1 MSDQGFLPGPGPTPV
16 AAFPADAE
24 LPVDVVVYGPD
35 IPDESGLRLLG
46 PIEGK
51 RVLVLGA
58 GRGHT
63 AVALASQGAH
73 VIVVDAH
80 HDRLEAARG
89 LADAHEVKLELHH
102 GDLAELAFV
111 RADTVDAALSVHELG
126 RLDDLDRVLRQVN
139 RVLRTGS
146 ALVCSLPH
154 PASLML
160 DDTEPGPPRVV
171 RPYADRSP
179 RVVDD
184 DPSPSP
190 HHRRGVLR
198 LRAGQLPR
206 RHRARARRAARRAE
220 PVLDRD
226 HDAGARHPRRAGP
239 QGRRLAR
246 QPRLALGPPGVEP
259 AVGLLLAEGPL
270 LQAQLEQEVEGLADV
285 AARA

>member
-1 MSDQGFLPGPGPTPV
+1 MTDHGFLPPPGPTPV

-35 IPDESGLRLLG
+35 IPDESSLRLLG
-46 PIEGK
+46 PTEGK
-51 RVLVLGA
+51 RLLVLGA
-58 GRGHT
+58 GGGHT

-80 HDRLEAARG
+80 HDRLEAARR

-111 RADTVDAALSVHELG
+111 RADTIDAALSVHELG

-160 DDTEPGPPRVV
+160 DDSEPGPPRVV
-171 RPYADRSP
+171 RAYAERSSRASWATSGCTPAPSPRCSRRSP
-179 RVVDD
+179 GPTSGSTPCSSR
-184 DPSPSP
+184 PCSTTSP
-190 HHRRGVLR
+190 
-198 LRAGQLPR
+198 
-206 RHRARARRAARRAE
+206 ARS
-220 PVLDRD
+220 
-226 HDAGARHPRRAGP
+226 GARP
-239 QGRRLAR
+239 
-246 QPRLALGPPGVEP
+246 
-259 AVGLLLAEGPL
+259 
-270 LQAQLEQEVEGLADV
+270 
-285 AARA
+285 

>member
-1 MSDQGFLPGPGPTPV
+1 MTDHGFLPPPGPTPV

-35 IPDESGLRLLG
+35 IPDESSLRLLG
-46 PIEGK
+46 PTEGK
-51 RVLVLGA
+51 RLLVLGA
-58 GRGHT
+58 GGGHT

-80 HDRLEAARG
+80 HDRLETARR

-111 RADTVDAALSVHELG
+111 RADTIDAALSVHELG

-160 DDTEPGPPRVV
+160 DDSEPGPPRVV
-171 RPYADRSP
+171 RAYAERSSRLVGDQRVHP
-179 RVVDD
+179 RTIAEVFSSFARANFRVDTVLEPPVQHD
-184 DPSPSP
+184 EPSPFWSETMTLVP
-190 HHRRGVLR
+190 ATLVVRGR
-198 LRAGQLPR
+198 K
-206 RHRARARRAARRAE
+206 
-220 PVLDRD
+220 D
-226 HDAGARHPRRAGP
+226 
-239 QGRRLAR
+239 
-246 QPRLALGPPGVEP
+246 GV
-259 AVGLLLAEGPL
+259 
-270 LQAQLEQEVEGLADV
+270 
-285 AARA
+285 